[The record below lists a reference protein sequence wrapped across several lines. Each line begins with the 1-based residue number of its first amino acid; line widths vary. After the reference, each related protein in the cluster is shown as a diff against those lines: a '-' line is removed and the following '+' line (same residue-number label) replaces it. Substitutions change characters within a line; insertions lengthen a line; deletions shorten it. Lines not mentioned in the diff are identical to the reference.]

1 MILDGWGMKQGGDN
15 DALSLA
21 QLPNFDH
28 LWNTYPHTQLD
39 ASGMDVGLPEGQ
51 MGNSEVGHMNI
62 GAGRVVYQDYTRINM
77 AVDDGS
83 FFKNPAFLKK
93 IVKDLSRIRKE
104 TKRRPARPPL
114 LLFFLNINN
123 TWFSIIRS

>member
-1 MILDGWGMKQGGDN
+1 MIKAGKPLVLMILDGWGMKQGGDN

-51 MGNSEVGHMNI
+51 I
-62 GAGRVVYQDYTRINM
+62 DVY
-77 AVDDGS
+77 
-83 FFKNPAFLKK
+83 
-93 IVKDLSRIRKE
+93 
-104 TKRRPARPPL
+104 KRQGICRMTCCHL
-114 LLFFLNINN
+114 CN
-123 TWFSIIRS
+123 